1 MSKSGKN
8 GRAIV
13 PGNNGK
19 NSDGRTR
26 SLANLAPHKFKPGQS
41 GNPLGRPVRKPLT
54 TALEK
59 YLSRPVPGDKQ
70 HRTFLEKLVEETVK
84 RAIKKSDVLVR
95 EIFERV
101 EGKTAPDET
110 QTNMGVQVILMDKIP
125 RPDREQFY
133 HSNGDEDDD

>member
-1 MSKSGKN
+1 
-8 GRAIV
+8 
-13 PGNNGK
+13 
-19 NSDGRTR
+19 
-26 SLANLAPHKFKPGQS
+26 
-41 GNPLGRPVRKPLT
+41 VRKPLT

-101 EGKTAPDET
+101 EGKVAPDET
-110 QTNMGVQVILMDKIP
+110 QANMGVQVILMDKIP
-125 RPDREQFY
+125 RPDRSAFY
-133 HSNGDEDDD
+133 HNDGDDDD

>member
-1 MSKSGKN
+1 M
-8 GRAIV
+8 
-13 PGNNGK
+13 
-19 NSDGRTR
+19 
-26 SLANLAPHKFKPGQS
+26 
-41 GNPLGRPVRKPLT
+41 RKPLT

-101 EGKTAPDET
+101 EGKVAPDET
-110 QTNMGVQVILMDKIP
+110 QANMGVQVILMDGIP
-125 RPDREQFY
+125 RPDRSQFY
-133 HSNGDEDDD
+133 RNNGNEDDE